1 MRLRGAMVLVSL
13 ACASPAL
20 ADTPLALYLA
30 GKYQPAIDAAVN
42 QNTAAGF
49 ALASRAALAEALMKD
64 TPCLSCLERAEGYAR
79 RAVAQ
84 DASVPEGHIYLAVS
98 LGYEARILGVVQARL
113 KGMAE
118 EAKSN
123 LDAAL
128 KSDPGNAWAL
138 TALGGW
144 NIEVVRSGGPT
155 LARWLYGAS
164 ASEGVKDF
172 EEAFRKL
179 PGEVALRYQ
188 AALSLS
194 GYDLA
199 AYRKPI
205 QESLSLAVAGTPIS
219 AYERF
224 AQGRAR
230 ELLDTLAKNDL
241 QRYAQ
246 LVHRDQGYP

>member
-1 MRLRGAMVLVSL
+1 MMLRGTMVLLSL
-13 ACASPAL
+13 TCASPAF
-20 ADTPLALYLA
+20 ADTPLDLYLA
-30 GKYQPAIDAAVN
+30 GKYQPAIDAAIA

-49 ALASRAALAEALMKD
+49 ALASRAALGEALIKD
-64 TPCLSCLERAEGYAR
+64 APCLPCLERAEGFAR

-84 DASVPEGHIYLAVS
+84 DTTVPEGHIYLAVS
-98 LGYEARILGVVQARL
+98 LGYEARILGVARARL

-128 KSDPGNAWAL
+128 KWDPGNAWAL

-172 EEAFRKL
+172 EAAFRKL

-199 AYRKPI
+199 AYRKAI
-205 QESLSLAVAGTPIS
+205 EESLSLAVAGTPVS

-224 AQGRAR
+224 AQARAR

-241 QRYAQ
+241 ARYAQ
-246 LVHRDQGYP
+246 LVRRDQGYP